1 MALYSKRICC
11 FYFLDSLRFSADKSH
26 LHNEFFLAILNKCQA
41 LASFQPS
48 PSTRIPPV
56 ALGSPSPPAT
66 TSLGQPRFSQL
77 GSAQSLGGDDR
88 LKVGSLKVLGKIVY
102 TKLRRDRRKNNRL
115 CFSVCFNRSE
125 TVLKKP
131 STEKGHLLTISSS
144 LWTSPVSITA
154 AWTSKRD

>member
-1 MALYSKRICC
+1 MHQRRVRHGSQETPTWYVCLFVYNPNPLVSFFARYILMIIELQRGCLCTFVLRKDLFCC

-77 GSAQSLGGDDR
+77 GPAHSIGGDDR
-88 LKVGSLKVLGKIVY
+88 LKVGSLKVLEKNHKI
-102 TKLRRDRRKNNRL
+102 TK
-115 CFSVCFNRSE
+115 RSS
-125 TVLKKP
+125 KK
-131 STEKGHLLTISSS
+131 
-144 LWTSPVSITA
+144 
-154 AWTSKRD
+154 

>member
-1 MALYSKRICC
+1 MALSSERICC

-77 GSAQSLGGDDR
+77 GSAQSIGGDDR
-88 LKVGSLKVLGKIVY
+88 LKVGSLKVLEKNRLHKITRKSVEKITVSPFVLTGK
-102 TKLRRDRRKNNRL
+102 KPFSKSHQRRKAI
-115 CFSVCFNRSE
+115 F
-125 TVLKKP
+125 
-131 STEKGHLLTISSS
+131 
-144 LWTSPVSITA
+144 
-154 AWTSKRD
+154 